1 MTQTIAVDVPLG
13 PARTG
18 LAIGCIV
25 YALDGTMV
33 VSAFDVAGWYE
44 KPLGTGDWHHPGVT
58 GPDAGGVIAVGIAG
72 TEYKRAAFSA
82 VPATV
87 TGFATPADVSDAQTA
102 ITDAIGLLNDLSVAD
117 IMNFAVEAGVNLQ
130 AALRIILAVIA
141 GKYVANDANNPTEIS
156 FYAPDGTT
164 LRVTFTLTD
173 TTRDRA

>member
-18 LAIGCIV
+18 AAIGCIV
-25 YALDGTMV
+25 YQLDGSTV
-33 VSAFDVAGWYE
+33 YSTFDVAGWYE
-44 KPLGTGDWHHPGVT
+44 APAGSGKWHHPGVV
-58 GPDAGGVIAVGIAG
+58 GPDAGGMIAVGVLG
-72 TEYKRAAFSA
+72 TEYDRQAFPA

-117 IMNFAVEAGVNLQ
+117 IMNFAVETGVNLQ
-130 AALRIILAVIA
+130 AVLRIILAVIA
-141 GKYVANDANNPTEIS
+141 GNYEANDANNPTEIS